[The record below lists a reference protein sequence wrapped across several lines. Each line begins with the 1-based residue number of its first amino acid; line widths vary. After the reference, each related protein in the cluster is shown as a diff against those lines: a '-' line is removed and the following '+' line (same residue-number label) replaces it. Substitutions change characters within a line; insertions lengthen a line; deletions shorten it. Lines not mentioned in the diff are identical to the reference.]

1 MAGLNI
7 PHRSELPH
15 GTFLGDLNRARLDAQ
30 QKATDIGN
38 QAVGIGAEM
47 AFGEDTGDDMLTDLA
62 YGAVPGGSLYQR
74 AKTGTRPGALDF
86 ADFIPGGGTALTAAK
101 MFVPMDLVRS
111 LAKRAGATQDF
122 TTKFKLLPKAVQESW
137 ISSFGDL
144 HSNKLKKHRDELGV
158 SGRSDNTLVHSYPKI
173 VTEYDVPANGFY
185 VPYSYGSRDF
195 GYYRPYIVI
204 DRGNSPYI
212 IGDVLNH
219 EGAHLMDNS
228 MGTAGAINRMT
239 TSEWPWADPARDWIS
254 RNWIKASTIDK
265 YPLLGSKRAMDWQDR
280 TGRFSPLEYAFS
292 KHHPDPDS
300 ELLGW
305 LDDDPHGLEY
315 YREKPSSGG
324 IQIRIDNV
332 GLDPNRIDEDA
343 VAREGLAQFV
353 ESYPYTDIERT
364 PAHRKL
370 VEFAENDPRR
380 SDDFTIDFDRFEDYL
395 SQPANNGDFDVE
407 FNVIPY
413 LKRSQNK

>member
-38 QAVGIGAEM
+38 EAVGIGADLM
-47 AFGEDTGDDMLTDLA
+47 LGEDTGDDMLTDLA

-111 LAKRAGATQDF
+111 LAKRAGAKGFERT
-122 TTKFKLLPKAVQESW
+122 FKSLPEAVQESW

-158 SGRSDNTLVHSYPKI
+158 SGQSANTLVHSYPKI
-173 VTEYDVPANGFY
+173 VTEYDAPVDGYYIPF
-185 VPYSYGSRDF
+185 SYGSRNF
-195 GYYRPYIVI
+195 GYYRPYIVTTS
-204 DRGNSPYI
+204 GKSPYVI
-212 IGDVLNH
+212 SDVLNH

-239 TSEWPWADPARDWIS
+239 SDWPLADPARDWIS

-280 TGRFSPLEYAFS
+280 TGYFSPLEYAFS
-292 KHHPDPDS
+292 KRFPS
-300 ELLGW
+300 EASEPAAILA
-305 LDDDPHGLEY
+305 DDPHGLKF
-315 YREKPSSGG
+315 YREKPSSG
-324 IQIRIDNV
+324 IQLRIDNV
-332 GLDPNRIDEDA
+332 GLDPNRIDEDI
-343 VAREGLAQFV
+343 VAQEGLAQFV
-353 ESYPYTDIERT
+353 QSYPYTDIERT

-395 SQPANNGDFDVE
+395 SQPVNKGDFDVE

-413 LKRSQNK
+413 LKGFQNK